1 MRSAPLLYERRYWQ
15 DGHLW
20 VAGVDEVGCGCW
32 AGDVVAGAVILPKE
46 GPWPSAQ
53 DSKQLSPLARQKLA
67 IAIKQKSLSW
77 ALGRASVM
85 EIDTLNIRAAAFLA
99 MRRALEQLTLTPSM
113 ILSDGFKLPGIQI
126 PSIRLVGGD
135 HRSRTIAAASIIA
148 KVARDQELEKLDQ
161 TYPLYGF
168 AKHKGYGT
176 KQHAEALK
184 KHGPCVLHRQ
194 SFAPVK
200 AVLAQSIGRSS

>member
-1 MRSAPLLYERRYWQ
+1 MRSAPLTYERRYWQ
-15 DGHLW
+15 DGHVL

-32 AGDVVAGAVILPKE
+32 AGDVVAGAVILSKD

-53 DSKQLSPLARQKLA
+53 DSKQLSPLAREKLA
-67 IAIKQKSLSW
+67 QVIKQKSLGW
-77 ALGRASVM
+77 TIGRASVT

-99 MRRALEQLTLTPSM
+99 MRRALAQLTHEPTVVLC
-113 ILSDGFKLPGIQI
+113 DGFKLPGIQI

-148 KVARDQELEKLDQ
+148 KVARDQELEAFDR

-176 KQHAEALK
+176 RQHAEALK
-184 KHGPCVLHRQ
+184 THGPCVLHRQ

-200 AVLAQSIGRSS
+200 AVLAQSTGKSS